1 MGSGPAVPYV
11 RRALRS
17 CKGCAVTVETMLQML
32 GEGFV
37 VSLQIFVFT
46 LVGAL
51 PLGIPVALMRMSRLA
66 PVRWVARIYISVMRG
81 TPLMLQMFAI

>member
-1 MGSGPAVPYV
+1 
-11 RRALRS
+11 
-17 CKGCAVTVETMLQML
+17 MLQML

-81 TPLMLQMFAI
+81 TPLILQMFAIYFAP